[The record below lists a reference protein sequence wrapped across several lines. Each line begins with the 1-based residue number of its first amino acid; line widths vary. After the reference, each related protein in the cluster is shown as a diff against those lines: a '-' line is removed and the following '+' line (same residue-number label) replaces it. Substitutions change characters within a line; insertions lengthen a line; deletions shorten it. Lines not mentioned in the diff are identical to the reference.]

1 MAKKPPETGDWYYD
15 SGRHK
20 EDLERDLAG
29 LIHRRDEL
37 KATAGA
43 EEWQIKAAE
52 GDIAA
57 AKENLFKLYGVGHEK
72 ASKRPAQ
79 AREKRAK

>member
-1 MAKKPPETGDWYYD
+1 MAKDKTGDWYYD

-29 LIHRRDEL
+29 LISRHAEL
-37 KATAGA
+37 KAMEGA
-43 EEWQIKAAE
+43 SKEE
-52 GDIAA
+52 IAA
-57 AKENLFKLYGVGHEK
+57 SEEAVKHAREQLRDLYGVGQQK
-72 ASKRPAQ
+72 AQKRPAQ

>member
-29 LIHRRDEL
+29 LISRAAEL
-37 KATAGA
+37 RAMPAT
-43 EEWQIKAAE
+43 EDWQIKDAE
-52 GDIAA
+52 EAVAA
-57 AKENLFKLYGVGHEK
+57 AREKLFSMYGVGQEK
-72 ASKRPAQ
+72 AAKRPAK

>member
-1 MAKKPPETGDWYYD
+1 MAKEKTGDWYYD

-29 LIHRRDEL
+29 LISRHAEL
-37 KATAGA
+37 RAMEGASKEEVAAA
-43 EEWQIKAAE
+43 EEAVKH
-52 GDIAA
+52 
-57 AKENLFKLYGVGHEK
+57 AKEQLRSLYGVGQEK

-79 AREKRAK
+79 AREKRAAKK